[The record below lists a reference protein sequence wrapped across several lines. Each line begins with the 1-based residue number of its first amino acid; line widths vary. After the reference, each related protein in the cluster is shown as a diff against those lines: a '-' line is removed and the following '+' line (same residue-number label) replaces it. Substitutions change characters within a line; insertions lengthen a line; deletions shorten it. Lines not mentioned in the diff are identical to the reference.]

1 MPYISTHLTN
11 VVIFDEHLYR
21 PTGMVHHWMNKVT
34 TRFVAEA
41 VKAAPLGE
49 TGRLKAGIDGDVKQI
64 APKMVQGVI
73 SSSAPYT
80 MFVIRGTG
88 FPVKGHEGRI
98 YTTKGFMTRNEEDA
112 YVTLWGTQKPGM
124 KFNRKGKGDGSYHGR
139 RRQIQVRK
147 RGYWLKLPF
156 GTAQKPMLKFSVR
169 GQEPNNFLFEA
180 WKITGYNHSAIRRH
194 GAQFPDIPG

>member
-1 MPYISTHLTN
+1 MAVAYLDR

-21 PTGMVHHWMNKVT
+21 PTGMVGFWMNKVT

-41 VKAAPLGE
+41 ITAAPKD
-49 TGRLKAGIDGDVKQI
+49 TGYLAAGISGDVNQIGPKQ
-64 APKMVQGVI
+64 VQGVI
-73 SSSAPYT
+73 SSDAPYT

-98 YTTKGFMTRNEEDA
+98 YTTKGFRTRNIDDA
-112 YVTLWGTQKPGM
+112 YVSLWGVRNRAG
-124 KFNRKGKGDGSYHGR
+124 KFSRKGRGDGSYQGR
-139 RRQIQVRK
+139 RKQHMIRK
-147 RGYWLKLPF
+147 KGYWLRLPF
-156 GTAQKPMLKFSVR
+156 MSRGGKPLLLFSVR

-194 GAQFPDIPG
+194 GAEFPEL

>member
-1 MPYISTHLTN
+1 MPYISAALTE

-21 PTGMVHHWMNKVT
+21 PTGMVGFWMNKVT

-41 VKAAPLGE
+41 VKAAPKD
-49 TGRLKAGIDGDVKQI
+49 TGYLAAGIDGDVKQI
-64 APKMVQGVI
+64 APRMVQGLI

-98 YTTKGFMTRNEEDA
+98 YTTKGFGTRNIEDA
-112 YVTLWGTQKPGM
+112 YVMLWGTMSKAG
-124 KFNRKGKGDGSYHGR
+124 KFNRKGKGDGTYSGR
-139 RRQIQVRK
+139 RKQHQVRK
-147 RGYWLKLPF
+147 KGYWLKLPF

-194 GAQFPDIPG
+194 GASFPDLPG